1 MRKAAFVRRHA
12 MAIAGSA
19 LLLAI
24 LTSPIV
30 DLSRIDDARGRLNRQ
45 QWIRK
50 VIVERLKVEEGNYVP
65 AKG

>member
-1 MRKAAFVRRHA
+1 